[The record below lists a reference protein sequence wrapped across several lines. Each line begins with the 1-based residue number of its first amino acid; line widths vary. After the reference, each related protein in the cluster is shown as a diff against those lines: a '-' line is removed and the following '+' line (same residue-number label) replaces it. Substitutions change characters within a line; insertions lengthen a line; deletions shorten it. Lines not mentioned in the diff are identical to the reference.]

1 MKKIAR
7 DFFLAHILIVSC
19 VIVWFMFSGNV
30 FAESVFLKDGTIIEG
45 DIVKETDK
53 ATTVKTREGKTVTI
67 QRKDILRMLVNES
80 YKTKMYIMKSSKEV
94 LGVYIVE
101 EDNESYTYRT
111 ELQSAEEYKINK
123 DDVLFVSKIPPKDF
137 IDEEVQKK
145 ATELGI
151 KKKYPRE
158 ENLKWRA
165 PFMRFGY
172 SNIGIYIDSDINDAY
187 SESRNINAFIDI
199 FPWRFR
205 NESGNGFDAM
215 IRARFVGNFDEI
227 NPTDPRTQTFLK
239 LYQVT
244 IDESYESKL
253 NIGQICGGVR
263 YAYSMYYGVLIQPY
277 VYGLL
282 QLFVFHDEIKIE
294 SLNSDAIDEQVSS
307 SKLGYQ
313 FGAGVDFGITSYVG
327 LFIEGMYSYIGA
339 KFKDG
344 KTRNVDG
351 YYIYYGVTW
360 RTSYGLIE

>member
-1 MKKIAR
+1 MLQSK
-7 DFFLAHILIVSC
+7 LVHYLGIVIC
-19 VIVWFMFSGNV
+19 VLLGIGLMVSFT
-30 FAESVFLKDGTIIEG
+30 FAESIFLKDGSIIEG

-53 ATTVKTREGKTVTI
+53 AMDVKLPEGKKITI
-67 QRKDILRMLVNES
+67 QRKDILRTLVSTS
-80 YKTKMYIMKSSKEV
+80 YKTKMYIMKNDKTV
-94 LGVYIVE
+94 LSVYIVE

-111 ELQSAEEYKINK
+111 ELLSAEEYKINK

-145 ATELGI
+145 AAELGI
-151 KKKYPRE
+151 KKQYTRE
-158 ENLKWRA
+158 QNLKWRA
-165 PFMRFGY
+165 PFIRFGY
-172 SNIGIYIDSDINDAY
+172 SNLGIYINSDIKDAY
-187 SESRNINAFIDI
+187 SEGRNLNAIVDI

-205 NESGNGFDAM
+205 NEGGNGFDAM
-215 IRARFVGNFDEI
+215 MRVRFVGSYDEI
-227 NPTDPRTQTFLK
+227 DPSDQRTQAMLK
-239 LYQVT
+239 LYQIT
-244 IDESYESKL
+244 IEEKYESKL
-253 NIGQICGGVR
+253 NLGQICGGAR
-263 YAYSMYYGVLIQPY
+263 YAYTMYYGILIQPY

-282 QLFVFHDEIKIE
+282 QLYLFHEEIKIE
-294 SLNSDAIDEQVSS
+294 SLNSDLINENVSA

-313 FGAGVDFGITSYVG
+313 VGAGVDFGITSYVG